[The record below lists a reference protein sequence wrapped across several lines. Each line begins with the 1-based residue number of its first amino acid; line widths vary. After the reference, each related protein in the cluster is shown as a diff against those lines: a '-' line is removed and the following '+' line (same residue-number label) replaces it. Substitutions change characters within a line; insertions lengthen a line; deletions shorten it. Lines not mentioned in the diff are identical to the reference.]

1 MIKLAQ
7 EQELKLEITHEQI
20 YERLLAVEAKVDKLD
35 KSTEEVVKA
44 FNAAQGA
51 FMVLEWIARA
61 VKPIIIVGA
70 FFGAIWLAIDNKLH
84 K

>member
-1 MIKLAQ
+1 MTD
-7 EQELKLEITHEQI
+7 EVSHSQI

-35 KSTEEVVKA
+35 KSTESVVQA

-51 FMVLEWIARA
+51 FLVLEWIAKA
-61 VKPIIIVGA
+61 IKPIIVVGA
-70 FFGAIWLAIDNKLH
+70 FFGALWLAIDNKLH